1 MPEHLANS
9 YHPSPSVARLYQHVL
24 RHLLER
30 GLQVCSVGVDAQVV
44 PPVADNIHLSREVLI
59 PDLMAQLERLAS
71 RTQRLLDALLL
82 GRQPLAQRLGWSRP
96 RDVRRRYLEAL
107 AELGLVE
114 ARGHVW
120 AISDGY
126 LERQGEI
133 RGDKYSTVQLR
144 ARRARSAEGLTVT
157 FVAESG
163 VVASEDERLRLDRKR
178 HERER
183 GAFRRLLAL
192 SGPEADEACRAL
204 LNVLDEERET
214 PNDKI
219 ADLQRITGANLE
231 LVEVLR
237 SYLDRNIH
245 RRVETASW
253 LSVALWADGYLPY
266 KPTPEAVGQAL
277 AEVEMVAA

>member
-1 MPEHLANS
+1 VSQVGRA
-9 YHPSPSVARLYQHVL
+9 SVAVANL
-24 RHLLER
+24 RTAHWRWR
-30 GLQVCSVGVDAQVV
+30 GLVGKGSERA
-44 PPVADNIHLSREVLI
+44 LCF
-59 PDLMAQLERLAS
+59 LEAFGSL
-71 RTQRLLDALLL
+71 TEEE
-82 GRQPLAQRLGWSRP
+82 LAQRLGWSRP
-96 RDVRRRYLEAL
+96 RDVRRRYLEPL

-120 AISDGY
+120 AISVGY
-126 LERQGEI
+126 SERQGEI

-163 VVASEDERLRLDRKR
+163 VVASENERLRLDRKR

-204 LNVLDEERET
+204 LNVLDGERET
-214 PNDKI
+214 PDGKI
-219 ADLQRITGANLE
+219 ADLQWVTGANLE
-231 LVEVLR
+231 LVEALR
-237 SYLDRNIH
+237 SYLDRNP
-245 RRVETASW
+245 RRREEYPSW
-253 LSVALWADGYLPY
+253 LSVTLWAHGYLPY
-266 KPTPEAVGQAL
+266 KPTPEAVEQAL